1 MQQSID
7 VLKKVW
13 GFTKFRPLQSE
24 IIESVLRGHDTLAL
38 LPTGGGKSICFQVPG
53 LMLEGLTIVISP
65 LIALMQDQILHL
77 KKKKVSATA
86 IYSGMSRQ
94 AIDIALDNC
103 IYGKIKFLYLSPERL
118 KTEIFQQR
126 ITKMNISLVVVDE
139 AHCISLWGYDFRPS
153 YLEITD
159 LRKLLP
165 STNVLALTATATPE
179 VAQDIQDK
187 LDLKKTQIFQKSFH
201 RPNLSYSVFK
211 EEDKEKK
218 ILQILTNVSGSAIIY
233 VSTRRNTKLV
243 CGYLRKQG
251 IKADY
256 YHGGLPNHE
265 RSQKQLKWLDN
276 ESRVIVATNAFGMGI
291 DKPNVRV
298 VIHFDIP
305 ESLEAYYQEAG
316 RAGRDE
322 KKSYTVV
329 VYNQRD
335 IEILKRNLLRNHP
348 QPDFLKKVYQ
358 SLANYYKLAIG
369 SGLMA
374 SYDFELDTFSGFIQI
389 KRNLLYGAIKRLEEA
404 GLIQLNEAYFNPSA
418 LKYNLTQKELSEF
431 QVSNPRYGNISK
443 ALLRLYGGELFT
455 DFVQVSEKRLAHF
468 LELQLTEVEAD
479 LKALN
484 QKRIILYHPQK
495 TQSQLTFLTTRLDAS
510 KLPLNQKSLKQRKK
524 IDQRKIKEMVNY
536 LTNTRLCRSLIIQEY
551 FGENSIKNCGKCDWC
566 LSEKKNHRFLL
577 DWDQIRSNIM
587 DKLQDKNLTPEEI
600 VNSLTPIEKKPLL
613 EMLRIML
620 DHKELK
626 YDQSGRLKLNPNTD
640 G

>member
-24 IIESVLRGHDTLAL
+24 IIESVLGGHDTLAL

-65 LIALMQDQILHL
+65 LIALMQDQILNL
-77 KKKKVSATA
+77 KKKKVPAIA

-126 ITKMNISLVVVDE
+126 VSKMNISLMVVDE

-165 STNVLALTATATPE
+165 TTNVLALTATATPE
-179 VAQDIQDK
+179 VTQDIQDK
-187 LDLKKTQIFQKSFH
+187 LDLKKTQIFQKSFY

-218 ILQILTNVSGSAIIY
+218 LLQILTNVNGSAIIY

-251 IKADY
+251 IKADF
-256 YHGGLPNHE
+256 YHGGLSNQE
-265 RSQKQLKWLDN
+265 RTQKQLKWLDN
-276 ESRVIVATNAFGMGI
+276 LSRVMVATNAFGMGI
-291 DKPNVRV
+291 DKPDVRV

-305 ESLEAYYQEAG
+305 DSLEAYYQEAG

-329 VYNQRD
+329 VYNERD
-335 IEILKRNLLRNHP
+335 IGILNTNLLRNHP
-348 QPDFLKKVYQ
+348 QPDFLRKVYQ

-369 SGLMA
+369 SGLMT
-374 SYDFELDTFSGFIQI
+374 SYDFDLDTFSVFIQF

-418 LKYNLTQKELSEF
+418 LKFNLTQTELSEF
-431 QVSNPRYGNISK
+431 QVSNSRYENMSK
-443 ALLRLYGGELFT
+443 AMLRLYGGELFT

-468 LELQLTEVEAD
+468 LELQVTEVEAD

-495 TQSQLTFLTTRLDAS
+495 TQPQLTFLTTRLDAL

-536 LTNTRLCRSLIIQEY
+536 LTNTRRCRSLIIQEY
-551 FGENSIKNCGKCDWC
+551 FGENSTKNCGKCDWC
-566 LSEKKNHRFLL
+566 LSEKKNHRFPP
-577 DWDQIRSNIM
+577 DWEQIRSNIM

-600 VNSLTPIEKKPLL
+600 VNSLTIREKEPLL
-613 EMLRIML
+613 EMLKIML

-626 YDQSGRLKLNPNTD
+626 YDQSGRLGLNPNSV